1 MSEEQ
6 SLLPD
11 LEQPLAPSYALSEHS
26 LTYIPEL
33 RVGEEVFTYRYASS
47 CSMMSCSAKCCRY
60 GVLVDIAHRDRI
72 LSEAALVVQYMEPTQ
87 EHDPSRWFD
96 SEVEIDEDFPSG
108 RVVNTN
114 THNDSCVFLDSSRRC
129 VLHMAESASPGL
141 KPFYCRAYPIA
152 IVRGRITIDADWCPE
167 ETNCCGP
174 VEGGELTALDVCGG
188 ELTFMLGEAGFREVQ
203 RVANDPN
210 RLVT

>member
-1 MSEEQ
+1 MSENP
-6 SLLPD
+6 SVLP
-11 LEQPLAPSYALSEHS
+11 EVSQPPAPSYALSEHHLS
-26 LTYIPEL
+26 YIPDL
-33 RVGEEVFTYRYASS
+33 RIGEEVFTYRYASS

-60 GVLVDIAHRDRI
+60 GVLVDIEHRDRI

-96 SEVEIDEDFPSG
+96 TEVEIDEDFPSG
-108 RVVNTN
+108 KVVNTN
-114 THNDSCVFLDSSRRC
+114 THNDSCVFLDSNRRC
-129 VLHMAESASPGL
+129 VLHMAEEKSPGL
-141 KPFYCRAYPIA
+141 KPFYCHAYPIA

-188 ELTFMLGEAGFREVQ
+188 ELTFVLGEAGFREVQ
-203 RVANDPN
+203 RVANDPS
-210 RLVT
+210 RRQT

>member
-108 RVVNTN
+108 E
-114 THNDSCVFLDSSRRC
+114 SSIRIRTTTRAFFSTVAAAACCTWPSPRR
-129 VLHMAESASPGL
+129 
-141 KPFYCRAYPIA
+141 
-152 IVRGRITIDADWCPE
+152 RG
-167 ETNCCGP
+167 
-174 VEGGELTALDVCGG
+174 
-188 ELTFMLGEAGFREVQ
+188 
-203 RVANDPN
+203 
-210 RLVT
+210 

>member
-11 LEQPLAPSYALSEHS
+11 VDQPLPPSYALREHH

-96 SEVEIDEDFPSG
+96 AEVEIDEDFPSG

-114 THNDSCVFLDSSRRC
+114 THNDSCVFLDSNRRC
-129 VLHMAESASPGL
+129 VLHMAQSQSPGL
-141 KPFYCRAYPIA
+141 KPFYCHAYPIA

>member
-1 MSEEQ
+1 
-6 SLLPD
+6 
-11 LEQPLAPSYALSEHS
+11 
-26 LTYIPEL
+26 
-33 RVGEEVFTYRYASS
+33 
-47 CSMMSCSAKCCRY
+47 MMSCSAKCCRY